1 MKKSPLFGESSSP
14 VALQVPPQRWGLKI
28 VNISAQP
35 ELVDVLSPFAKRLRP
50 FLSLSA
56 ILALVTT
63 FATLAGA
70 SSNEVLSEA
79 KSDANK
85 FKQAAESPTAAEAAK
100 AASADKA
107 LLHPEKT
114 PEKPAETHPEVRQV
128 ANSSDELKNCDATV
142 DEVVRAPNRARLQH
156 FCEHANRLPVCISSE
171 GRPIQHADS
180 GNAELRGKK
189 ILVLGMIHG
198 DEPLS
203 GEMALEWEERLQK
216 IDHRNQ
222 WRVVP
227 MLNPDGLKL
236 KTRMNANGVDL
247 NRNFPTKDWKEEA
260 TSFWKKNSKSDPRRF
275 PGAESASEAETK
287 CVIAQIKDFKPDFIV
302 SIHTPYHVLDFDGP
316 HINFPH
322 YADLPWRALGN
333 FPGSLG
339 RYMWRDYQVPVLTI
353 ELGTSMVDAAKLQDI
368 IGTFAIE
375 AVRHSGQKT
384 ASTFEM
390 L

>member
-1 MKKSPLFGESSSP
+1 M
-14 VALQVPPQRWGLKI
+14 VGLKK
-28 VNISAQP
+28 VTISAQP
-35 ELVDVLSPFAKRLRP
+35 ELVDVLCPSFLLISKRRRAL
-50 FLSLSA
+50 LSFIAVLSFGM
-56 ILALVTT
+56 T
-63 FATLAGA
+63 FPVITHA
-70 SSNEVLSEA
+70 SSSEVLSEA
-79 KSDANK
+79 KSDSSK
-85 FKQAAESPTAAEAAK
+85 FKQATESSKDPVVEPSLTNDT
-100 AASADKA
+100 DKA
-107 LLHPEKT
+107 LGRSKV
-114 PEKPAETHPEVRQV
+114 PAETPPLTT
-128 ANSSDELKNCDATV
+128 SSEELKNCTATV
-142 DEVVRAPNRARLQH
+142 DEVVRTPNRARLQQ
-156 FCEHANRLPVCISSE
+156 FCEHASRLPVCTSGE

-180 GNAELRGKK
+180 GNAGSHGKK

-275 PGAESASEAETK
+275 PGSESASESETK

-316 HINFPH
+316 HISFPH

-375 AVRHSGQKT
+375 AVRHSGIKT